1 MSSRKIRTKPN
12 VPAIGRRMW
21 IIKAVV
27 GLFVAA
33 MVIQLIR
40 VTVFPNSRYVALAKA
55 EGSATVSVQAPRGSI
70 LDRNGNELA
79 VSIPKKTVVADPAIV
94 VDPVKESTLLSK
106 ILGKPESKIR
116 PLLLVPGQFSFVQHL
131 VSSAQAAKIQSLMS
145 AGVLPG
151 ISLVTEMTRSDPNG
165 PLAQPVIGNLSQT
178 GKPLSGLELQFK
190 KLLDGTAGQNVV
202 TVSESGAPL
211 PAGVTELVPPK
222 PGDNLVLSLDK
233 AIQFNTEQ
241 ALGAEIVKSQAL
253 SGSAI
258 IMDPQNGQI
267 LAMANLIGTSSPSKQ
282 STSNLSSN
290 PVSNSGLAN
299 KITGFA
305 EAPTNMAV
313 TNVYEPGSVA
323 KIATFAA
330 ALEKGIVTPE
340 SKVVV
345 PPYLTIDGSRFHD
358 AEVHGTEV
366 LSPEQILAQSSNIGT
381 IIIAQHLDKY
391 SITNSFLNFGWG
403 TPTGL
408 GFPGET
414 SGFLVNPA
422 NWSGTAIGSVPIGQ
436 DEAVSALQV
445 LDSYNAIANN
455 GVMVTPHL
463 VDRVVPQDGRAA
475 YNMPIKSRKVLSPA
489 VAATL
494 EQLLSGTVSAV
505 GTAPLAQVPGYKII
519 GKTGTAQIPFPNKPG
534 YQPGAFMAT
543 FTGFTS
549 GTSTPLSAIVVLE
562 HPNPIYGGSV
572 AAPVFSQI
580 MGYALRQMDI
590 APTSG
595 YMPNG
600 FGKSPT
606 TTRSQLAGS
615 NASGASFSI
624 SFAPT
629 GKFGNTVAAYGATI
643 DTSRRAKGS
652 VS

>member
-1 MSSRKIRTKPN
+1 MSSRKIHKKPN
-12 VPAIGRRMW
+12 APVNARRMW
-21 IIKAVV
+21 AIKIVV
-27 GLFVAA
+27 GFFVAA

-40 VTVFPNSRYVALAKA
+40 VTVFPDSRYVALAKA
-55 EGSATVSVQAPRGSI
+55 EGSATVSVQAPRGAI

-79 VSIPKKTVVADPAIV
+79 VSIPKKTIVADPAIV
-94 VDPVKESTLLSK
+94 VDPVKESTILAG
-106 ILGKPESKIR
+106 ILGESESKIR
-116 PLLLVPGQFSFVQHL
+116 LSLLVPGQFSFVQHL
-131 VSSAQAAKIQSLMS
+131 ISDVQAAKIQSLIS
-145 AGVLPG
+145 AGFLPG
-151 ISLVTEMTRSDPNG
+151 ISMVTEMTRSDPNG
-165 PLAQPVIGNLSQT
+165 SLAQPVIGNLSQT

-190 KLLDGTAGQNVV
+190 TLLDGTAGQNVV
-202 TVSESGAPL
+202 VVSESGAPL

-241 ALGAEIVKSQAL
+241 ALGAEIVSSQAL
-253 SGSAI
+253 SGTAI
-258 IMDPQNGQI
+258 IMNPQNGQI
-267 LAMANLIGTSSPSKQ
+267 LAMANLVGTSSTSPQ
-282 STSNLSSN
+282 SS
-290 PVSNSGLAN
+290 PSNSGSTN
-299 KITGFA
+299 KITGYA

-330 ALEKGIVTPE
+330 ALEKGIITPE

-345 PPYLTIDGSRFHD
+345 PPYLTIDGAKFHD

-381 IIIAQHLDKY
+381 IIVAQHLDKY
-391 SITNSFLNFGWG
+391 SITNSFLKFGWG

-455 GVMVTPHL
+455 GVMVSPHL
-463 VDRVVPQDGRAA
+463 VDRVVPQDGKAA
-475 YNMPIKSRKVLSPA
+475 YNIPIKSRKVLSPT
-489 VAATL
+489 VAATMQ
-494 EQLLSGTVSAV
+494 QLLSGAVSSV
-505 GTAPLAQVPGYKII
+505 GTAPLAQVPGYEII
-519 GKTGTAQIPFPNKPG
+519 GKTGTAQIPYLNKPG

-562 HPNPIYGGSV
+562 HPTPIYGGSV
-572 AAPVFSQI
+572 AAPVFSKI
-580 MGYALRQMDI
+580 MSYALRQMDI
-590 APTSG
+590 APSG
-595 YMPNG
+595 YMPKG
-600 FGKSPT
+600 FGKSSLVNN
-606 TTRSQLAGS
+606 SQSA
-615 NASGASFSI
+615 ASAASFNI
-624 SFAPT
+624 SFGPSE
-629 GKFGNTVAAYGATI
+629 KFGNMVVADGATI